1 MVYET
6 VPFGAVDNGVNRSG
20 RVSGMSEVATTR
32 RSRITPEREAELYG
46 AVLDLLREVGYD
58 AVTMDAV
65 AARTRSSK
73 ATLYRQWGG
82 KAELV
87 VRAMRSQKPGG
98 IADIDTGT
106 LRGDLHAIVGREDDC
121 VMEQNAALMRALA
134 MAVHMNHDLRQAF
147 KELLV
152 EPEMEEFQKMIRR
165 AVDRGEI
172 SPDNPALDYM
182 VHMLVGAF
190 ATRTLIDDLPPT
202 REFLTSYIDAVVLP
216 ALGVTTH

>member
-1 MVYET
+1 
-6 VPFGAVDNGVNRSG
+6 
-20 RVSGMSEVATTR
+20 MSEVATAR

-46 AVLDLLREVGYD
+46 AVLELLREVGYD

-87 VRAMRSQKPGG
+87 VRAMRSQKPGS
-98 IADIDTGT
+98 IAGIDTGS
-106 LRGDLHAIVGREDDC
+106 LRGDLHTVVNREDDC
-121 VMEQNAALMRALA
+121 AMARNAALMRALA
-134 MAVHMNHDLRQAF
+134 MAVHMNDDLRQAF

-152 EPEMEEFQKMIRR
+152 EPEMEEFQRMIRR

-172 SPDNPALDYM
+172 RPDNPALDYI

-202 REFLTSYIDAVVLP
+202 QEFLTSYIDAVVLP

>member
-1 MVYET
+1 MNE
-6 VPFGAVDNGVNRSG
+6 G
-20 RVSGMSEVATTR
+20 ATTR
-32 RSRITPEREAELYG
+32 RSRITPEREAELYR

-58 AVTMDAV
+58 ALTMDAV

-98 IADIDTGT
+98 IADIDTGS
-106 LRGDLHAIVGREDDC
+106 LRGDLHAIAGREDDC
-121 VMEQNAALMRALA
+121 AMERNAALMRALA
-134 MAVHMNHDLRQAF
+134 MAVHMNDDLRQAF

-152 EPEMEEFQKMIRR
+152 EPEMEEFRRMIRR

-172 SPDNPALDYM
+172 RPDNPALDYM

-202 REFLTSYIDAVVLP
+202 RAFLTSYIDAVVLP
-216 ALGVTTH
+216 ALGVPPR